1 MQLNYPGAT
10 KRDLVMGNNNA
21 PVADTSRSAA
31 EQTGKAKIQL
41 RLIVGFG
48 IVLTM
53 LVGLAAFSINEV
65 STVSSALST
74 INNINSVK
82 QRYAINFRGSVHNR
96 AIALRDATLVSE
108 PTELEG
114 TLSDIKRLEEFYA
127 KSAGP
132 LDAMFSGNSGTAE
145 DFLILGEIKAAEART
160 MPLVAKVIAARKAG
174 NLDAARQ
181 TLLQDARPAFVEWL
195 RTVDKFIDFQ
205 EARNKAIGAEV
216 DRIVGRFGILMTVI
230 ATISLIVGGAFAF
243 WNIGALRPL
252 RSLTKAMLKL
262 SQGDLEVEIPRH
274 TSKDEIGDIVSA
286 VDIFK
291 QNARE
296 TAKLRRD
303 TALRAEEAAK
313 QRRDELVRLANEFEA
328 AVGQV
333 VDTVSSASQQLEGA
347 ATTLTETAETAQR
360 LAADVASASDDASK
374 RVNSV
379 TSAAHE
385 VASSVSEISHQVH
398 ESGRIAAEAVRQAEK
413 TDARIN
419 ELSKA
424 AGRIGDVVKII
435 TAIAEQTNLLALNAT
450 IEAARAGESGRGFAV
465 VASEVKA
472 LAAQTAKAT
481 EEIGSQIADM
491 QAATLDSVGAITEI
505 GSTISRISAIASTIN
520 ATVEHQ
526 GAATSEIAH
535 NVGEAA
541 KGTADVA
548 YKITEVNRGASAT
561 GSASAQVLTSARSLS
576 QESRL
581 LKVKVEKFLR
591 TVRAA

>member
-1 MQLNYPGAT
+1 MQRNYPGAT

-216 DRIVGRFGILMTVI
+216 DRIVGRFGILMMVI

-303 TALRAEEAAK
+303 NAQRAEEAAR

-333 VDTVSSASQQLEGA
+333 VDTVSSASNQLEGA

-491 QAATLDSVGAITEI
+491 QAATLDSVGAIKEI

-526 GAATSEIAH
+526 GAATTEIAH

-581 LKVKVEKFLR
+581 LKVEVEKFLR

>member
-1 MQLNYPGAT
+1 MSL
-10 KRDLVMGNNNA
+10 GNNA
-21 PVADTSRSAA
+21 ASVAGASVVAA
-31 EQTGKAKIQL
+31 GTGKAKIQL

-48 IVLTM
+48 MVLTM
-53 LVGLAAFSINEV
+53 LVGLAAFSIREV
-65 STVSSALST
+65 STVDAALST
-74 INNINSVK
+74 INNVNSVK

-96 AIALRDATLVSE
+96 AIGLRDVALVRD
-108 PTELEG
+108 PAELERV
-114 TLSDIKRLEEFYA
+114 LSDIKQLEEFYA
-127 KSAGP
+127 ESAGP
-132 LDAMFSGNSGTAE
+132 LDAMFSGNGATAD
-145 DFLILGEIKAAEART
+145 DFFILREIKAAEARAT
-160 MPLVAKVIAARKAG
+160 PLLGKVIAARKAG
-174 NLDAARQ
+174 DLDTAHKI
-181 TLLQDARPAFVEWL
+181 LMQDARPAFVEWL
-195 RTVDKFIDFQ
+195 RTIDKFIDFQ

-216 DRIVGRFGILMTVI
+216 DRVVGRFGILMMVI

-243 WNIGALRPL
+243 WNIRALQPL
-252 RSLTKAMLKL
+252 GLLTKVMLKL

-274 TSKDEIGDIVSA
+274 TSEDEIGDIVRA
-286 VDIFK
+286 VDVFK
-291 QNARE
+291 QNARD

-303 TALRAEEAAK
+303 NAQRAEEAAR

-333 VDTVSSASQQLEGA
+333 VDTVSSASHQLEGA

-413 TDARIN
+413 TDVRIN

-491 QAATLDSVGAITEI
+491 QAATLDSVGAIKEI

-526 GAATSEIAH
+526 GAATTEIAH

-581 LKVKVEKFLR
+581 LKTEVEKFLR

>member
-1 MQLNYPGAT
+1 MS
-10 KRDLVMGNNNA
+10 MGNNDA
-21 PVADTSRSAA
+21 PVAGTSVIAA
-31 EQTGKAKIQL
+31 AQTGKAKIQL

-48 IVLTM
+48 IILTM
-53 LVGLAAFSINEV
+53 LVGLAAFSIIEV
-65 STVSSALST
+65 SAVSASLST
-74 INNINSVK
+74 INNVNSVK
-82 QRYAINFRGSVHNR
+82 QRYAINFRGSVHDR
-96 AIALRDATLVSE
+96 AIKLRDVTLVSE
-108 PTELEG
+108 SSELESI
-114 TLSDIKRLEEFYA
+114 LSHIKWLEEYYT

-132 LDAMFSGNSGTAE
+132 LDAMFSGDRAAAE
-145 DFLILGEIKAAEART
+145 DLLILGDIKAAEART
-160 MPLVAKVIAARKAG
+160 MPLVGKVIAARKAG

-181 TLLQDARPAFVEWL
+181 ILMHDAGPAFVEWL
-195 RTVDKFIDFQ
+195 RSINKFIDFQ
-205 EARNKAIGAEV
+205 EAENKAIGAEV
-216 DRIVGRFGILMTVI
+216 DRIVGRFGMLMMVI
-230 ATISLIVGGAFAF
+230 AAISLIVGGAFAF
-243 WNIGALRPL
+243 WNVRALQPL
-252 RSLTKAMLKL
+252 RLLTKVMLKL
-262 SQGDLEVEIPRH
+262 AQGDLEVEIPSH

-286 VDIFK
+286 IHIFK
-291 QNARE
+291 RNARE
-296 TAKLRRD
+296 AAKLRRD
-303 TALRAEEAAK
+303 TALRTEEAAK
-313 QRRDELVRLANEFEA
+313 LRRDELARLANEFEA

-379 TSAAHE
+379 TSAAKGM
-385 VASSVSEISHQVH
+385 ASSVSEISHRVH
-398 ESGRIAAEAVRQAEK
+398 ESSRIAAEAVQQAEK

-419 ELSKA
+419 ELSEA

-472 LAAQTAKAT
+472 LAAQTARAT
-481 EEIGSQIADM
+481 DEIGTQIASM
-491 QAATLDSVGAITEI
+491 QAATQDSVGAIKEI
-505 GSTISRISAIASTIN
+505 GSTITRISEIASAIA

-526 GAATSEIAH
+526 GAATAEIAH

-541 KGTADVA
+541 KGTANVA
-548 YKITEVNRGASAT
+548 YKITEVNRGSSAT

-581 LKVKVEKFLR
+581 LKIEVGKFLH

>member
-1 MQLNYPGAT
+1 MTAT
-10 KRDLVMGNNNA
+10 A
-21 PVADTSRSAA
+21 
-31 EQTGKAKIQL
+31 QTGKAKIQQ
-41 RLIVGFG
+41 RLVVGFG
-48 IVLTM
+48 MVLIL
-53 LVGLAAFSINEV
+53 LVALAAFSINEV

-74 INNINSVK
+74 INNVNSVK
-82 QRYAINFRGSVHNR
+82 QRYAINFRGSVHDR
-96 AIALRDATLVSE
+96 AIALRDVTLVVE
-108 PTELEG
+108 PAELERS
-114 TLSDIKRLEEFYA
+114 LSDIKRLEEFYV

-132 LDAMFSGNSGTAE
+132 LDAMFLDESAAAE
-145 DFLILGEIKAAEART
+145 DRLILGEIKAAESRT
-160 MPLVAKVIAARKAG
+160 MPLVGRVIAARKAG

-195 RTVDKFIDFQ
+195 GTINKFIDFQ
-205 EARNKAIGAEV
+205 EARNKAIGAHV
-216 DRIVGRFGILMTVI
+216 DRIVSRFGMLMMII

-243 WNIGALRPL
+243 WNVRALQPL
-252 RSLTKAMLKL
+252 RLLTKVMLKL

-274 TSKDEIGDIVSA
+274 MSKDEIGDIVSA

-291 QNARE
+291 KNALE
-296 TAKLRRD
+296 AAKLRHD
-303 TALRAEEAAK
+303 AASRAEEAVR
-313 QRRDELVRLANEFEA
+313 QRRDELARLANEFEV
-328 AVGQV
+328 AVGHV

-347 ATTLTETAETAQR
+347 ATTLTETAETAQQ

-379 TSAAHE
+379 TSAAKHM
-385 VASSVSEISHQVH
+385 ALSVSEISHHVH
-398 ESGRIAAEAVRQAEK
+398 ESSRIAAEAVQQAEK

-419 ELSKA
+419 ELSKVA
-424 AGRIGDVVKII
+424 SRIGDVVKII

-472 LAAQTAKAT
+472 LAAQTARAT
-481 EEIGSQIADM
+481 DEIGTQIAGM
-491 QAATLDSVGAITEI
+491 QAATLDSVSAIKEI
-505 GSTISRISAIASTIN
+505 GSTITRISDIASTIA

-526 GAATSEIAH
+526 GVATAEIAH

-548 YKITEVNRGASAT
+548 HKITEVNRGACAT

-576 QESRL
+576 QDSRL
-581 LKVKVEKFLR
+581 LKTEVERFLH

>member
-1 MQLNYPGAT
+1 MS
-10 KRDLVMGNNNA
+10 MENNNA
-21 PVADTSRSAA
+21 PVAGTSVIAA
-31 EQTGKAKIQL
+31 AQTGKAKIQL

-53 LVGLAAFSINEV
+53 LVGLAAFSIKEV
-65 STVSSALST
+65 STVNSALST

-82 QRYAINFRGSVHNR
+82 QRYAINFRGSVHDR
-96 AIALRDATLVSE
+96 AIGLRDVTLVSE
-108 PTELEG
+108 PAELERV
-114 TLSDIKRLEEFYA
+114 LSDIKRLEEFYA

-132 LDAMFSGNSGTAE
+132 LDAMFSGDSATAE
-145 DFLILGEIKAAEART
+145 DLLIVGEIKAAEART
-160 MPLVAKVIAARKAG
+160 MPLVGKVIAARKAG

-195 RTVDKFIDFQ
+195 RTINKFIDFQ

-216 DRIVGRFGILMTVI
+216 DQIVGRFGTLMMMI

-243 WNIGALRPL
+243 WNVRALRPL
-252 RSLTKAMLKL
+252 RLLAKVMLRL

-291 QNARE
+291 KNALE

-303 TALRAEEAAK
+303 TASRTEEAAQ
-313 QRRDELVRLANEFEA
+313 QRRDELARLASEFEA

-333 VDTVSSASQQLEGA
+333 VDTVSSASRQLEGA

-360 LAADVASASDDASK
+360 LVADVASASDDASM

-379 TSAAHE
+379 TSAAKGM
-385 VASSVSEISHQVH
+385 ASSVNEISHQVH
-398 ESGRIAAEAVRQAEK
+398 ESSRIAAEAVQQAEK

-481 EEIGSQIADM
+481 DEIGTQIAGM
-491 QAATLDSVGAITEI
+491 QAATLDSVGAIKEI
-505 GSTISRISAIASTIN
+505 GSTITRISEIASTIA

-526 GAATSEIAH
+526 GTATAEIAH

-548 YKITEVNRGASAT
+548 HKITEVNRGASAT

-581 LKVKVEKFLR
+581 LKIEVDKFLH